1 MLRTNSKTK
10 ATQHLHNLVSK
21 PSRSTLECERRVGN
35 DLGNVTALSNAL
47 AELILAVQSPHLG
60 RPFAPIPEYHERFAR
75 QYRYEP
81 PSELPLTSPFTGI
94 VFHLSGPSRRAH
106 IQTS

>member
-21 PSRSTLECERRVGN
+21 PSRSALECERRVGN

-47 AELILAVQSPHLG
+47 AELILVSNPHTLVETKCRSAFQIRNAKRLLMSKLLILQMPCLESACPG
-60 RPFAPIPEYHERFAR
+60 
-75 QYRYEP
+75 
-81 PSELPLTSPFTGI
+81 
-94 VFHLSGPSRRAH
+94 
-106 IQTS
+106 